1 MEDTWVPRENHCSVK
16 SHWQNLSQTVVEHPE
31 YGEVIQLQGDQR
43 THIRDF
49 LKIVG
54 IAREDQLKVKLNG
67 HLFADFSILRMFYYS
82 SIARKFLQ

>member
-1 MEDTWVPRENHCSVK
+1 LQIN
-16 SHWQNLSQTVVEHPE
+16 PE

-67 HLFADFSILRMFYYS
+67 HLFARTKFVYFYNNDHDHGEPSYN
-82 SIARKFLQ
+82 